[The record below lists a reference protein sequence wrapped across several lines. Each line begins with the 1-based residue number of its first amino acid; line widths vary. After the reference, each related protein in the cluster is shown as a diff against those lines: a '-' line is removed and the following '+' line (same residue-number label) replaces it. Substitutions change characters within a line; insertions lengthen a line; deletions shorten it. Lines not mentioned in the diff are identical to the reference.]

1 MNYTKLSP
9 SVIPNFSID
18 QITTRIDAID
28 LLIICSSA
36 LKQCHSQGYA
46 SMDISTAIGFSDC
59 LQDSFSTGL
68 DDSDNFMNS
77 VLTIDE
83 WWQLAFLVS
92 GHGTAIKFEEEI
104 D

>member
-1 MNYTKLSP
+1 MTITKLSP
-9 SVIPNFSID
+9 SLIPGFSID

-46 SMDISTAIGFSDC
+46 SMDISTAISFSDC
-59 LQDSFSTGL
+59 LQDSFSNGL
-68 DDSDNFMNS
+68 DESDEFMNS
-77 VLTIDE
+77 VLTIAE
-83 WWQLAFLVS
+83 WWQLIFLLS
-92 GHGTAIKFEEEI
+92 GHATAIKFEEEI